1 MLRTPGR
8 REVWLRGA
16 EKPSAY
22 LSMQIQRIEIPTPLP
37 VGPVNAYFLPGDPP
51 TLIDTGPKTEETRA
65 ALEAGLGAA
74 GFRVD
79 EIRRIILTHGHTDH
93 FGSAAS
99 IQEQSGAEVF
109 GHDADRPKFN
119 GERWLVGHLGKFFT
133 EAGLPSAF
141 LQSFL
146 DTLRGYRELFD
157 PLPHITALQDGD
169 QVSMGNGRLR
179 VLHCP
184 GHSQGH
190 VCLYH
195 EDGALIA
202 GDLILET
209 ISPNP
214 VVEFSVEGKRI
225 PTLPQY
231 LQSLRR
237 VLLLNCEVAYPG
249 HGAPIANPGGRIRE
263 LIAHHDQRKEQV
275 RALLGPTAKTLHEL
289 TQEFYH
295 ELDHINTMLALSEI
309 VGHLDLLIEEKRASV
324 QRRGRT
330 LLYKAK

>member
-1 MLRTPGR
+1 
-8 REVWLRGA
+8 
-16 EKPSAY
+16 
-22 LSMQIQRIEIPTPLP
+22 MQIQRIEIPTPLP

-51 TLIDTGPKTEETRA
+51 TLIDAGPKTEETRA

-93 FGSAAS
+93 FGYAAS
-99 IQEQSGAEVF
+99 IQQQSGAEIF
-109 GHDADRPKFN
+109 GHEADRSKFS
-119 GERWLVGHLGKFFT
+119 GERWIVGHLSKFFT
-133 EAGLPSAF
+133 EAGLPQAF
-141 LQSFL
+141 LQSFV

-157 PLPHITALQDGD
+157 PIPHVTALQDGD
-169 QVSMGNGRLR
+169 EVSLGGARLR

-190 VCLYH
+190 ICLYH
-195 EDGALIA
+195 DDGELIA
-202 GDLILET
+202 GDLLLET

-214 VVEFSVEGKRI
+214 VVEFTAEGKRI

-237 VLLLNCEVAYPG
+237 VLILNCDVAFPG
-249 HGAPIANPGGRIRE
+249 HGTPIANPSARIRE
-263 LIAHHDQRKEQV
+263 LIAHHDQRKEQI
-275 RALLGPTAKTLHEL
+275 RGLLGPTPKTLQEL
-289 TQEFYH
+289 TQEIYH
-295 ELDHINTMLALSEI
+295 DLDHINMMLALSEM